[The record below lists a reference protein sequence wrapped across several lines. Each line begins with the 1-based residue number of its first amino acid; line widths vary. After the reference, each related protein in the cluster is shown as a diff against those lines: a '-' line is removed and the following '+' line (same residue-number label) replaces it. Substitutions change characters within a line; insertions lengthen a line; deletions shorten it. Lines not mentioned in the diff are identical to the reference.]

1 MPQNIDKYSTAEISE
16 KKTIMNS
23 APEFVAIQ

>member
-1 MPQNIDKYSTAEISE
+1 MPQNIDKYSTAEIRE
-16 KKTIMNS
+16 KNTTMNS